1 MIRWVL
7 FLLLLA
13 LLQSC
18 TNTGYQFAAVQM
30 VKGSQDGAQFD
41 VRIGSNIAQT
51 VRRNWAWNPS
61 FQDVAHQSAVLIER
75 LSGCE
80 VRWITGDASVQTLG
94 LACNGAPAA
103 PTPRQKACLPATVM
117 NIATGLTRWCAN
129 FN

>member
-13 LLQSC
+13 LLPSC

-30 VKGSQDGAQFD
+30 VTGSQDGAQFD
-41 VRIGSNIAQT
+41 VWIGSNIAQT

-103 PTPRQKACLPATVM
+103 PTPRRKSVFTCDSHEYR
-117 NIATGLTRWCAN
+117 NGLDALVCQ
-129 FN
+129 F